1 MSSIRDLAMMIAR
14 LADKKNYEE
23 ATEAKTIINTITD
36 INNTDNLGRTLLTY
50 LCFVG
55 NSVTVEMAI
64 FKGANI
70 HHRDNTG
77 CTGLIIA
84 AMRGN
89 AEVCTVLLFAG
100 ADLMAV
106 NDANESA
113 LNAYGKMLEAPY
125 TLNHVTIAN
134 HRLALSY
141 AWAIGSHP
149 SQVERRCG
157 VSASG
162 ESHPGSTE
170 TAPIS

>member
-1 MSSIRDLAMMIAR
+1 MRISS
-14 LADKKNYEE
+14 LADNKNYEE
-23 ATEAKTIINTITD
+23 ATEAKSIINSITD
-36 INNTDNLGRTLLTY
+36 INAADNLGRTLLTY

-113 LNAYGKMLEAPY
+113 LIAYGKMLEVPY
-125 TLNHVTIAN
+125 TLNFVTIAN
-134 HRLALSY
+134 HRLALNY
-141 AWAIGSHP
+141 AWTIGSHP
-149 SQVERRCG
+149 SQVERRSG
-157 VSASG
+157 VEQIG
-162 ESHPGSTE
+162 
-170 TAPIS
+170 